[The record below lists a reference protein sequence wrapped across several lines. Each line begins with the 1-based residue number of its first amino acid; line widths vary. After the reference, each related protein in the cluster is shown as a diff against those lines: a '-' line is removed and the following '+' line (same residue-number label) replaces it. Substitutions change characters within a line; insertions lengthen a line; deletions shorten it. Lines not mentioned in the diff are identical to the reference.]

1 MEGMVVAFFVP
12 VVLFLAIV
20 APIWLVL
27 HYRTKS
33 RSQDQLSYD
42 ERLELEGLSQHA
54 GKMTDRIE
62 TLESILDAE
71 APGWRDRLIT

>member
-42 ERLELEGLSQHA
+42 ERLELEDLAGHA
-54 GKMTDRIE
+54 GKLTERIE

-71 APGWRDRLIT
+71 APGWRDRVGP